1 MRLNIKG
8 EAWMLNNESL
18 PQDPYIL
25 LSTINMKLRN
35 QFKDIYKLC
44 QYYNIDINDLNKK
57 LGEIGYTYD
66 IITNQFK

>member
-1 MRLNIKG
+1 M
-8 EAWMLNNESL
+8 NNDAL

-44 QYYNIDINDLNKK
+44 QYYNIDIKLLNKK

-66 IITNQFK
+66 VVSNQFK

>member
-1 MRLNIKG
+1 MKSND
-8 EAWMLNNESL
+8 SL

-44 QYYNIDINDLNKK
+44 QYYNIDITELYAK
-57 LGEIGYTYD
+57 LKSIDYVYD
-66 IITNQFK
+66 PHLNQFK

>member
-1 MRLNIKG
+1 MKIH
-8 EAWMLNNESL
+8 ETL

-44 QYYNIDINDLNKK
+44 QYYNLDFSQLDKLLNS
-57 LGEIGYTYD
+57 IGYTYD
-66 IITNQFK
+66 STSNQYK